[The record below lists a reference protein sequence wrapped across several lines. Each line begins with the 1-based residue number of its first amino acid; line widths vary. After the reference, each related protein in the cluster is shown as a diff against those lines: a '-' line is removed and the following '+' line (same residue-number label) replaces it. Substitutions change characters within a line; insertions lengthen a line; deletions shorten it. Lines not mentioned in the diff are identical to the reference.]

1 MSPNDR
7 RLRAAACGALGFAA
21 ACALGAAGAS
31 PLASVAQATDAG
43 AGASTSSVTG
53 GERSP
58 ASATLEKCVIAGD
71 QLERYA
77 TFVGRMVAL
86 PGATEMAM
94 RIDIEER
101 ARGHLFFRRVEGAAS
116 PGLGAW
122 RASEPGVQIFKDV
135 KQVSNLAAQLEYRA
149 LVRFRWTGPKG
160 IVVKREV
167 LRTPACRQPGHAGQV
182 GSETSTARMPGR

>member
-1 MSPNDR
+1 M
-7 RLRAAACGALGFAA
+7 
-21 ACALGAAGAS
+21 
-31 PLASVAQATDAG
+31 
-43 AGASTSSVTG
+43 
-53 GERSP
+53 
-58 ASATLEKCVIAGD
+58 LEKCATAGD

-94 RIDIEER
+94 RIDVEQR
-101 ARGHLFFRRVEGAAS
+101 APGHLFFRRVEGAGS

-149 LVRFRWTGPKG
+149 VVRFRWSGPQG
-160 IVVKREV
+160 IVMKREV
-167 LRTPACRQPGHAGQV
+167 LRTPACRQPAHAGQ
-182 GSETSTARMPGR
+182 ARS